1 MARALAVP
9 VVLFA
14 LVASPAASA
23 NPCDTGGSDTE
34 DTGVLVDTD
43 VEDTDAPDDTDGG
56 DTDVGEDTDPA
67 EDTDVEDTDG
77 GDTDPAGDTDAD
89 DTDGGGSG
97 GGGPECEG
105 GACPDLPGQILG
117 GSCRCSNASGTASVA
132 PLLALVALVARRRR

>member
-43 VEDTDAPDDTDGG
+43 VGDTDAPDDTDGG
-56 DTDVGEDTDPA
+56 DTDVAEDTDPA
-67 EDTDVEDTDG
+67 EDTDVEDTDAE
-77 GDTDPAGDTDAD
+77 DTDPADDGVDTDAEAD
-89 DTDGGGSG
+89 
-97 GGGPECEG
+97 PECVG
-105 GACPDLPGQILG
+105 TACPGLPGQILG
-117 GSCRCSNASGTASVA
+117 GSCRCSSASGTLSVA